1 MTYFRDDSTFQDD
14 SSDISNFDVIFQ
26 HDGSLSVRYAPYAA
40 NSGFYYVRANKKS
53 QYLFTS
59 MLYHSD
65 LIITW
70 DSHQQLLV
78 QLLAEHS
85 SLFGLNVKV
94 IGRDTDMFPGD
105 TLLVQSKSFF
115 YPLLSNSLFLLLYSF
130 RGVLFP

>member
-1 MTYFRDDSTFQDD
+1 MTFFQDD
-14 SSDISNFDVIFQ
+14 SSDISDFDVIFQ

-40 NSGFYYVRANKKS
+40 NSGFYYIRANKKS

-85 SLFGLNVKV
+85 SLFGLNIKV

-105 TLLVQSKSFF
+105 DDTLLFVPTKSLF
-115 YPLLSNSLFLLLYSF
+115 YPSASNFFVSFVVSF
-130 RGVLFP
+130 RGVSFS

>member
-1 MTYFRDDSTFQDD
+1 MTFFRDDS
-14 SSDISNFDVIFQ
+14 SDTSDFDVIFQ

-40 NSGFYYVRANKKS
+40 NSGFYYIRANKKS

-94 IGRDTDMFPGD
+94 LSREEDEFPGD
-105 TLLVQSKSFF
+105 DTIIICTNQE
-115 YPLLSNSLFLLLYSF
+115 LFLSLSI
-130 RGVLFP
+130 